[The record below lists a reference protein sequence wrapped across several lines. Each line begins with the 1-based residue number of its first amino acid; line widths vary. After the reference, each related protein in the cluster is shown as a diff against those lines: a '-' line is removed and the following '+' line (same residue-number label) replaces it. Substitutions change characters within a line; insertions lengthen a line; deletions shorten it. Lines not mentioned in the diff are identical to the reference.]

1 MLARGGCLG
10 GSRVGVQLFSLT
22 FRSEDGRPEG
32 LCAAGEPQGAFGI
45 SLAGVLECVRFRAIS
60 RFPGAGAYR
69 LARTGQVMSFRA
81 GQIRS
86 SRAETCPARGGL
98 SLQSGD
104 PPPPAGGGSGATA
117 PPWRGPPGSWPQ
129 LSPPP
134 LKNQPG
140 SSTQLPMS
148 PAGCANKDFVVATLV
163 RI

>member
-1 MLARGGCLG
+1 MVLRFARSGSCLG

-104 PPPPAGGGSGATA
+104 PPPRRGGLRGHGPTLARTPGLLAPA
-117 PPWRGPPGSWPQ
+117 
-129 LSPPP
+129 LSPT
-134 LKNQPG
+134 
-140 SSTQLPMS
+140 S
-148 PAGCANKDFVVATLV
+148 
-163 RI
+163 